1 MLRKENFFNTNIT
14 RALKY
19 PIFEIKHNNDL
30 NSFIN
35 FWSKL
40 YSYAN
45 EDIYSKSI
53 VKDTLTRTDI
63 QNLYKWKN
71 GMKLSLLKQKSLDT
85 KIKSKLS
92 IINKFK
98 ESDSKVLESFK
109 NEFKNLTAVWKI
121 FLLHIIKPN
130 KYPIY
135 DQHIHRAFLFIH
147 NEDWSNISNLSINN
161 KAKEKFYFNRY
172 LPFVEVKKIKDLKKL
187 DEAFFA
193 FGQFLNTRN
202 YATLL
207 K

>member
-1 MLRKENFFNTNIT
+1 MKLVTLVNTKNENLI
-14 RALKY
+14 
-19 PIFEIKHNNDL
+19 D
-30 NSFIN
+30 FIN
-35 FWSKL
+35 SWSKL
-40 YSYAN
+40 YSFSN
-45 EDIYSKSI
+45 EAIYSNSI
-53 VKDTLTRTDI
+53 GKETFTKTDI

-71 GMKLSLLKQKSLDT
+71 GMKLSGLKQKSLDT
-85 KIKSKLS
+85 KIKAKLS
-92 IINKFK
+92 IINVFK
-98 ESDSKVLESFK
+98 KNNSIDLESFK
-109 NEFKNLTAVWKI
+109 IEFKKVSAVWKI

-147 NEDWSNISNLSINN
+147 NEDWSNIQNTMN
-161 KAKEKFYFNRY
+161 AKVKEQFYFDRY
-172 LPFVEVKKIKDLKKL
+172 LPFIEAKNIKDLKKL